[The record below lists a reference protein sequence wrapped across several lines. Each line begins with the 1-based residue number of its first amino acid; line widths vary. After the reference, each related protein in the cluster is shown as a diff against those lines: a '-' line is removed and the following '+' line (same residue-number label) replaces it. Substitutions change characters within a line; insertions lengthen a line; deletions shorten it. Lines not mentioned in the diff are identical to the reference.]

1 MDHPRRQHIWESESG
16 EQEKS
21 DIRFG
26 DDAVRAQAR
35 GTEMITRA
43 EADQM
48 VQDALRDMREEGIT
62 DGAVLL
68 IKAWAERDDI
78 AEVMNELMKPRPKP
92 GAMGQLLSYV
102 QDSLYG

>member
-1 MDHPRRQHIWESESG
+1 
-16 EQEKS
+16 
-21 DIRFG
+21 
-26 DDAVRAQAR
+26 
-35 GTEMITRA
+35 MITRA
-43 EADQM
+43 EAHQL

-92 GAMGQLLSYV
+92 GAMGQLLNYV